1 MSEKV
6 TFFDLPSRPPCSTWS
21 LNPWKTRMLLNFK
34 GIDYETQWVEYPDI
48 KNTVKDHVTP
58 NEGGWPYTIPT
69 VKFPDNTWVMD
80 SKKIAEAIESRYP
93 EPSARLD
100 SPYQAKI
107 EEFVSP
113 LTGAT
118 FGLFID
124 ELPKKV
130 LNPPSVDYWY
140 EDRAKI
146 VGMPCDQFAKDK
158 GGQGAIDAA
167 KENLQKIT
175 ALYKENSDG
184 PFLEGKNPIYADFQ
198 WVGFLVFIQRA
209 NPEWFGPLLDATG
222 DAELHKAVLAAASPY
237 LKRNDH

>member
-1 MSEKV
+1 
-6 TFFDLPSRPPCSTWS
+6 
-21 LNPWKTRMLLNFK
+21 
-34 GIDYETQWVEYPDI
+34 
-48 KNTVKDHVTP
+48 
-58 NEGGWPYTIPT
+58 
-69 VKFPDNTWVMD
+69 MD